1 MDYYIDR
8 AEELFAAY
16 QAVSPEQVH
25 SAWSHLLPAQPGLA
39 CDIGAGSGRDACWLA
54 KLGWNVTAVEPSPK
68 LRHLGQSHTTAN
80 HCKPGSVTWLDD
92 TLPEL
97 KRLRSLDQRF
107 NLILI
112 SAVWMHLPPTQHE
125 RAMRIV
131 SDLLTPGG
139 LLVISLRIGEDPER
153 RFNPVTAQE
162 VQSLAQRRALATK
175 VFCRQPDVAR
185 PGIEWDC
192 MAFVLPDDGSG
203 SLPLLRNI
211 IVNDSKAASYKLG
224 LLRALIRI
232 AEGAPGMVSKRDDA
246 WVEIPFGLVALYWL
260 KMYMPLVIKHNLIQ
274 TPTADH
280 ASQSGYGWASSH
292 FYKLHTLSPYDLRVS
307 AAFDADT
314 ATSLIGALK
323 DICRNIEAMPV
334 KYITYP
340 GQTKQ
345 VFECNRPTKRF
356 TKGAWQLN
364 KQTLSDFGTFK
375 VPTYLWQTFS
385 RHACWLEPAI
395 LGEWTRLMRSW
406 DMQYD
411 PGIYERAL
419 QWNEDRRDTA
429 EVRNRISAMQQGG
442 KDIACVWSQKRLGPD
457 RYAVDHCFPWS
468 RWLNNDLWN
477 LVPTAEAINNAKG
490 DKLPSA
496 LLLENSK
503 ALILGWWDEAYASDK
518 KFAERFLIEAEA
530 ALPLVSQ
537 QSKAEDI
544 FAAMQ
549 HQRTKLRASQ
559 QLAEWSYAY
568 QSSPP

>member
-16 QAVSPEQVH
+16 QSVPAEAVH
-25 SAWSHLLPAQPGLA
+25 SAWRHLLPSQPGLA
-39 CDIGAGSGRDACWLA
+39 CDIGAGSGRDARWLA
-54 KLGWNVTAVEPSPK
+54 NLGWSVTAVEPSEK
-68 LRHLGQSHTTAN
+68 LRQLGTSHTTAQN
-80 HCKPGSVTWLDD
+80 CSPGSVAWLDD
-92 TLPEL
+92 SLPEL

-107 NLILI
+107 QLILI
-112 SAVWMHLPPTQHE
+112 SAVWMHLPPALHE

-131 SDLLTPGG
+131 SNLLAPGG
-139 LLVISLRIGEDPER
+139 ILVISLRIGEDNEK
-153 RFNPVTAQE
+153 RFYPVTANE
-162 VQSLAQRRALATK
+162 LLSLAQARALAPK
-175 VFCRQPDVAR
+175 VHCRQPDLTR

-203 SLPLLRNI
+203 SLPLLRHI
-211 IVNDSKAASYKLG
+211 IVNDNKSASYKLG

-232 AEGAPGMVSKRDDA
+232 AEGAPGMVTKRDEA

-260 KMYMPLVIKHNLIQ
+260 KMYMPLVLKHNLIQ

-280 ASQSGYGWASSH
+280 ANQKGYGWASSH
-292 FYKLHTLSPYDLRVS
+292 FYKLHALSPYDLRVG
-307 AAFDADT
+307 AAFDAET
-314 ATSLIGALK
+314 AASLIAALK

-340 GQTKQ
+340 GQAKQ
-345 VFECNRPTKRF
+345 VFECNRVAGKVA
-356 TKGAWQLN
+356 KGAWQVN
-364 KQTLSDFGTFK
+364 KQTLSDLGTFK

-385 RHACWLEPAI
+385 QHACWLEPAI
-395 LGEWTRLMRSW
+395 LSEWTRLMRSW
-406 DMQYD
+406 DMHYD

-429 EVRNRISAMQQGG
+429 EVRSRIKAMQLSGR
-442 KDIACVWSQKRLGPD
+442 DVSCVWSQKQLRSD

-477 LVPTAEAINNAKG
+477 LLPTVEAINNSKG

-503 ALILGWWDEAYASDK
+503 ALILRWWEEAYVSDE
-518 KFAERFLIEAEA
+518 KFSERFLIEAEA

-537 QSKAEDI
+537 QSDCEEI
-544 FAAMQ
+544 FVAMQ
-549 HQRTKLRASQ
+549 HQRVTLRANQ
-559 QLAEWSYAY
+559 QLAEWSF
-568 QSSPP
+568 

>member
-1 MDYYIDR
+1 MDYYIER

-16 QAVSPEQVH
+16 QAVAPEAVH
-25 SAWSHLLPAQPGLA
+25 SAWHHLLPAQPGLA
-39 CDIGAGSGRDACWLA
+39 CDIGAGSGRDALWLA
-54 KLGWNVTAVEPSPK
+54 SLGWDVTAVEPSEK
-68 LRHLGQSHTTAN
+68 LRQLGASHTTAQRRS
-80 HCKPGSVTWLDD
+80 PDSVTWLDD

-107 NLILI
+107 QLILM

-131 SDLLTPGG
+131 SDLLAPGG
-139 LLVISLRIGEDPER
+139 LLVISLRIGEDEEQ
-153 RFNPVTAQE
+153 RFHPVTAHE
-162 VQSLAQRRALATK
+162 LESLARGRALATK
-175 VFCRQPDVAR
+175 VHCRQPDLTR

-192 MAFVLPDDGSG
+192 LAFVLPDDGSG

-211 IVNDSKAASYKLG
+211 IVNDNKSASYKLG

-232 AEGAPGMVSKRDDA
+232 AEGAPGMVTKRDDA

-260 KMYMPLVIKHNLIQ
+260 KMYMPLVLKHNLIQ
-274 TPTADH
+274 TPTANH
-280 ASQSGYGWASSH
+280 SSQTGYGWASSH
-292 FYKLHTLSPYDLRVS
+292 FYKLHMLSPYDLRVG
-307 AAFDADT
+307 AAFDAET

-323 DICRNIEAMPV
+323 DICRNVEAMPV
-334 KYITYP
+334 RYITYP
-340 GQTKQ
+340 GQVKP
-345 VFECNRPTKRF
+345 VFECNRLPSKF
-356 TKGAWQLN
+356 AKGGWQLN
-364 KQTLSDFGTFK
+364 KQTLSDFGTFR

-385 RHACWLEPAI
+385 QHACWLEPAI

-429 EVRNRISAMQQGG
+429 EVRNRISAMQLGG
-442 KDIACVWSQKRLGPD
+442 TDVSCVWSQKQLRSD

-477 LVPTAEAINNAKG
+477 LVPAAEAVNNAKG

-503 ALILGWWDEAYASDK
+503 ELILDWWNEAYVSDQR
-518 KFAERFLIEAEA
+518 FSERFLIEAEA

-537 QSKAEDI
+537 QSSVTDI

-549 HQRTKLRASQ
+549 HQRAKLRASQ
-559 QLAEWSYAY
+559 QLAEWSF
-568 QSSPP
+568 S